1 MQAIM
6 AVLEIDGCQIC
17 TGKGKSPN
25 SFSSL
30 SAQIYA
36 GSRTNILSML
46 AIALLVYEHLGGPG
60 LVEH

>member
-25 SFSSL
+25 SFSLL

-36 GSRTNILSML
+36 GPSTNILSML
-46 AIALLVYEHLGGPG
+46 AIALLVYKPLGGPG